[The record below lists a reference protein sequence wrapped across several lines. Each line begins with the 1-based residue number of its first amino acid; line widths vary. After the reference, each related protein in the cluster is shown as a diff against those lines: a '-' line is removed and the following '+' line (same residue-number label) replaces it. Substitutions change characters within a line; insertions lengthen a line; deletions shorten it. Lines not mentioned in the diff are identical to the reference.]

1 MSKSV
6 LSPDGNW
13 LWTGEE
19 WVPAPPKSDAILLKS
34 IDEQM
39 ISTVSNQYG
48 VAQNQLINSAQYFDR
63 NQDGIL
69 QKNEIQQAAN
79 AIANPPANQITN
91 LDNTKFQSIN
101 PLYPAINH
109 LHVTVNDKEP
119 KRPVLGLIGCFV
131 ILISIIFPYIGESIN
146 GYQIIDIWWSFADDG
161 FSWLESD
168 GLTDDNLEV
177 NPLFIGLLMLFFFPV
192 WSILVAIPSLLGSG
206 SNKAVKHMK
215 SSGTLHLIYSFV
227 MVLCCYTVF
236 EDFTFDILGLGVWIS
251 IVGGMI
257 MLFD

>member
-79 AIANPPANQITN
+79 A
-91 LDNTKFQSIN
+91 
-101 PLYPAINH
+101 
-109 LHVTVNDKEP
+109 
-119 KRPVLGLIGCFV
+119 
-131 ILISIIFPYIGESIN
+131 
-146 GYQIIDIWWSFADDG
+146 
-161 FSWLESD
+161 
-168 GLTDDNLEV
+168 
-177 NPLFIGLLMLFFFPV
+177 
-192 WSILVAIPSLLGSG
+192 
-206 SNKAVKHMK
+206 
-215 SSGTLHLIYSFV
+215 
-227 MVLCCYTVF
+227 
-236 EDFTFDILGLGVWIS
+236 
-251 IVGGMI
+251 
-257 MLFD
+257 